1 MIDTQQTFYIADIA
15 ISPTTDEISYERK
28 TIEIKSMTMRLI
40 CFFANHQHEVVT
52 RKDLREN
59 IWVNANASDHTINN
73 HMYTMRQAFASLDN
87 ENKYFH
93 TVTGSKGGYRLL
105 AEVSQTANNSII
117 QPVSAIPRSS
127 TDTPAI
133 NKQESHH
140 QIKLENLAFIAQYKP
155 FIIIGLLSLLLFGM
169 YLFTQS
175 KPNEDTILPLTSMP
189 GREQNPTISQDG
201 KIILYANRT
210 NRDSSWEIYAS
221 KLSESS
227 EIVETKKVFPAQ
239 SRQENYV
246 SISPNN
252 KQIAFIRYPV
262 KERGIYLADF
272 DAKTLTATNTR
283 LIIPL
288 ETMNLSPTI
297 SWLHDT
303 QFFYTATK
311 AISAPRKI
319 YKYDLKTN
327 RSEPISAPPLN
338 TYGDFA
344 AIVSP
349 DKKWLAIMRSDEA
362 LGYQLFL
369 YDLQTKILFSTP
381 VTNNKGRRYV
391 SFSDDSRSVYFIN
404 RDGGISEYL
413 INAKRINIVSSLPN
427 IGYWPLKIPGKD
439 RFITQEDWGLSSS
452 TNRII
457 QISNPLTGGNGT
469 RKIIVDNQLST
480 RSITAIDNGGLIFAS
495 IAANQDIELWKYQNG
510 ESIKLDAF
518 NSLAHQQAYL
528 SLDWLKGTNKAL
540 LSIDNSCHMIDINT
554 GKDSPLCPANEALY
568 AGRFSKDGQS
578 IYLASGNTANAIKM
592 GISGYPL
599 TIMPPL
605 SEINSLHEGESGN
618 FYYSHEPS
626 FDIYHFNA
634 NTGESKKIIERT
646 YIIER
651 FSNND
656 FVVMGSGIYFMDR
669 KAVRNNAIYFYDFN
683 SKKISYVVASK
694 DNYPHL
700 VVSEDEK
707 FIYLI
712 ESYDNDSQLSLVNVR
727 S

>member
-15 ISPTTDEISYERK
+15 VFPTTDQLSYEGK

-52 RKDLREN
+52 RKDLRES

-73 HMYTMRQAFASLDN
+73 HMYTLRQTFANLDN
-87 ENKYFH
+87 DNKYFH

-105 AEVSQTANNSII
+105 AKVSQPANDFIV
-117 QPVSAIPRSS
+117 QPIEEIPRCSDP
-127 TDTPAI
+127 THFI
-133 NKQESHH
+133 NKQEYPQTQLGS
-140 QIKLENLAFIAQYKP
+140 LAVITQYKLYV
-155 FIIIGLLSLLLFGM
+155 IIGFLILLLFGL
-169 YLFTQS
+169 YLFTES
-175 KPNEDTILPLTSMP
+175 KLRVDTISPLTSMA

-201 KIILYANRT
+201 SIILYANRV
-210 NRDSSWEIYAS
+210 NRNSSWEIYAS
-221 KLSESS
+221 KLSDSS
-227 EIVETKKVFPAQ
+227 QIVETKKVFSALF
-239 SRQENYV
+239 RQENYV

-252 KQIAFIRYPV
+252 KQIAFIRYPI

-272 DAKTLTATNTR
+272 DEKTLTATNTR

-297 SWLHDT
+297 SWLNDT
-303 QFFYTATK
+303 EFFYTATK

-319 YKYDLKTN
+319 YKYDLKAD

-349 DKKWLAIMRSDEA
+349 NKKWLAIMRADEA

-369 YDLQTKILFSTP
+369 YDLQTKILFPTL
-381 VTNNKGRRYV
+381 VTNNKNRRNV
-391 SFSDDSRSVYFIN
+391 SFSDDSRSVYFIDQ
-404 RDGGISEYL
+404 DGYLSEYL
-413 INAKRINIVSSLPN
+413 VNAKNINIVSLLPN
-427 IGYWPLKIPGKD
+427 VGYWPLKIPGKQ
-439 RFITQEDWGLSSS
+439 RFITQQDWGLSSS
-452 TNRII
+452 TNRVI
-457 QISNPLTGGNGT
+457 QISNPLTGGDGS
-469 RKIIVDNQLST
+469 RKKIIDNKLST
-480 RSITAIDNGGLIFAS
+480 RSITSIDNGGLIFAS
-495 IAANQDIELWKYQNG
+495 VAANQDIELWKYQNG
-510 ESIKLDAF
+510 QSMKLNAF
-518 NSLAHQQAYL
+518 NSLAHQQTYL

-540 LSIDNSCHMIDINT
+540 LSIDNSCHLIDINT

-578 IYLASGNTANAIKM
+578 IFLASGSTSNAIKM
-592 GISGYPL
+592 DVSGYPL
-599 TIMPPL
+599 TIIPPL
-605 SEINSLHEGESGN
+605 SDINSLHEGEDGD
-618 FYYSHEPS
+618 FFYSHEPS

-634 NTGESKKIIERT
+634 TKGESKKIIDRT

-656 FVVMGSGIYFMDR
+656 FVVMKSGIYFMDR
-669 KAVRNNAIYFYDFN
+669 KAVRENAIYYYDFK
-683 SKKISYVVASK
+683 SKNISYVVASK
-694 DNYPHL
+694 DNYPH
-700 VVSEDEK
+700 VVISDDEK

-712 ESYDNDSQLSLVNVR
+712 ESYDDDSQLLLLNVG